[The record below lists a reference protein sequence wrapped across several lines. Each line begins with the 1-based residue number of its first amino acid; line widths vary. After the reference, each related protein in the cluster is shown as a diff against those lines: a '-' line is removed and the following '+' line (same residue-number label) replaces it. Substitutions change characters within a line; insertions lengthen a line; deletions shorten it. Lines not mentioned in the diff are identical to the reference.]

1 MTEQV
6 ETNEFDRWVSLLQ
19 EAILE
24 RERAMYS
31 EKVLAEA
38 QSPHNMCV
46 LDGAEGCGIV
56 FGPCGDMMEVFLRLE
71 GTQIKQAAFMT
82 DGCGPTVAC
91 GSMLCRLVEGRSLE
105 EAGAIEAA
113 EIIIALDGL
122 PAEHIHCATLAVN
135 TLRQAIAAC

>member
-6 ETNEFDRWVSLLQ
+6 ETHEFDQWVTLLQ

-38 QSPHNMCV
+38 KNPHNMCV

-56 FGPCGDMMEVFLRLE
+56 FGPCGDTMEVFLRRTIICLQQTM
-71 GTQIKQAAFMT
+71 TQRPQRL
-82 DGCGPTVAC
+82 TVV
-91 GSMLCRLVEGRSLE
+91 L
-105 EAGAIEAA
+105 
-113 EIIIALDGL
+113 GL
-122 PAEHIHCATLAVN
+122 THLHTTRV
-135 TLRQAIAAC
+135 